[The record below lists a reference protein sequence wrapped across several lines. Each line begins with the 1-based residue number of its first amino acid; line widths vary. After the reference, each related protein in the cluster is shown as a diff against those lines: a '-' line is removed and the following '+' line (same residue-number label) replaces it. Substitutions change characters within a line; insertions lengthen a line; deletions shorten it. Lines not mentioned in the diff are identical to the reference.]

1 MMCLSKTAFTTGG
14 TPLSV
19 YSLGVAGLHIC
30 CSCDGL
36 MQLLYGMITQHD
48 PYDMMG
54 PMHPVVS
61 MSLGINLR
69 VWGNPQSIVL
79 AAQALSLEC
88 ADSETA
94 Q

>member
-1 MMCLSKTAFTTGG
+1 
-14 TPLSV
+14 
-19 YSLGVAGLHIC
+19 
-30 CSCDGL
+30 

>member
-1 MMCLSKTAFTTGG
+1 MCLSKTAFTTGG

-69 VWGNPQSIVL
+69 SIVL